1 MPFGGFGLRQRHTA
15 CRARGSLVARQRL
28 LLWEGVARLHH
39 LVPDGDHRVEI
50 AVLAGRQIYG
60 FFHVDILSK
69 LRSYE
74 LNGDINGL

>member
-1 MPFGGFGLRQRHTA
+1 LR
-15 CRARGSLVARQRL
+15 
-28 LLWEGVARLHH
+28 EGVARIDH
-39 LVPDGDHRVEI
+39 LVPDGDHRVKI

-69 LRSYE
+69 LRSDE